1 MASRRQVSQHIA
13 PGHQSGHRLP
23 TAWQWA
29 TNYDFNC
36 AESADLQSVVKMVGK
51 RVAVRMRRLASQ
63 RSERSYLFPLF
74 HIEITPVI
82 AMPTPGS
89 VFSRITLDNNISD
102 CHTNYARRTNTL
114 ATQLHV
120 RKLDEGIRIWY

>member
-1 MASRRQVSQHIA
+1 MASRKQVSQHIA

-29 TNYDFNC
+29 TNFDFNC
-36 AESADLQSVVKMVGK
+36 AESSDLQIVVKKVGK

-74 HIEITPVI
+74 YIEITPVI

-89 VFSRITLDNNISD
+89 FSVESLSTTISA
-102 CHTNYARRTNTL
+102 TVTQTMLGVRT
-114 ATQLHV
+114 H
-120 RKLDEGIRIWY
+120 